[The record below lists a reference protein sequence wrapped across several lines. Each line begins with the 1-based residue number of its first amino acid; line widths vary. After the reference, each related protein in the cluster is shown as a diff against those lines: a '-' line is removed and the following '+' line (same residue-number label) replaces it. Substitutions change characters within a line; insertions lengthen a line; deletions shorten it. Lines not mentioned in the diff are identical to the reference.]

1 LLAILGKPTVKFA
14 EMEFL
19 QIGVKDLLDILL
31 IWVIAYQ
38 ILKLFRRTRAS
49 YIFYGVLLV
58 VFFVLFAGFLNFEGL
73 NWIFSAIKTVG
84 LVALVVV
91 FQPEIRRMLVSIG
104 RNPAVRTLFREE
116 SRTISEAV
124 KASFGL
130 RDRGLGG
137 IIVLGRRVGLKEYV
151 EESGVELSAG
161 VSSPLILSIFTPP
174 SPLHDGAMIIEADKI
189 VAARVLLPLSTN
201 PHLEGTLGTRH
212 RAAIGVTEITDA
224 LAVVVSEES
233 RVVRTALGGK
243 LSTPHTK
250 ESLAQ
255 TIEAMFARKP

>member
-1 LLAILGKPTVKFA
+1 
-14 EMEFL
+14 MEFL
-19 QIGVKDLLDILL
+19 RIGVKDLVDIFL
-31 IWVIAYQ
+31 IWIIAYQ
-38 ILKLFRRTRAS
+38 IIKLFRRTRAS

-58 VFFVLFAGFLNFEGL
+58 IFFVLVAGFLDFEGL

-104 RNPAVRTLFREE
+104 RNPAVRALFREE
-116 SRTISEAV
+116 SQTIPETV
-124 KASFGL
+124 KAAFGL

-137 IIVLGRRVGLKEYV
+137 IIVLGRRVGLKDYI
-151 EESGVELSAG
+151 EESGVELSAQ

-174 SPLHDGAMIIEADKI
+174 SPLHDGALIIEGDRI
-189 VAARVLLPLSTN
+189 VAARVLLPLSSN
-201 PHLEGTLGTRH
+201 PNLEGTLGTRH
-212 RAAIGVTEITDA
+212 RAAIGVTETSDA
-224 LAVVVSEES
+224 MAIVVSEEN
-233 RVVRTALGGK
+233 RVVRTTLGGK

-255 TIEAMFARKP
+255 AIGSLFLSRP